1 LIFQLLNLFYDIS
14 EVIMK
19 NNDILSA
26 IKSRR
31 SIRKYKSDDITAKT
45 MDQILEAG
53 RWAPSGLNNQ
63 PWKFCV
69 IKDSNIKKNLAT
81 LTVYG
86 RIVRQCNA
94 CIAVFYDL
102 PRGYDRDKDVMA
114 IGACVQNMLLAS
126 RSLGIGSVWLGEIL
140 NRKKEVNLL
149 LGVGDKCELMA
160 VIALGYPAESP
171 KSSRRAMKSFILKKI

>member
-1 LIFQLLNLFYDIS
+1 
-14 EVIMK
+14 MK
-19 NNDILSA
+19 ITDTLSL

-31 SIRKYKSDDITAKT
+31 SIRKYREDDIPSKT
-45 MDQILEAG
+45 MERIMEAG

-69 IKDSNIKKNLAT
+69 IKDSDIKKKLSV
-81 LTVYG
+81 LTAYG
-86 RIVRQCNA
+86 RIVRQCRV

-102 PRGYDRDKDVMA
+102 PRGYDRDKDAMA

-126 RSLGIGSVWLGEIL
+126 VSLGIGSVWLGEIL
-140 NRKKEVNLL
+140 NRKKEVNALL
-149 LGVGDKCELMA
+149 DIDDSCELMA

-171 KSSRRAMKSFILKKI
+171 KSSRRTLKSFILKKI